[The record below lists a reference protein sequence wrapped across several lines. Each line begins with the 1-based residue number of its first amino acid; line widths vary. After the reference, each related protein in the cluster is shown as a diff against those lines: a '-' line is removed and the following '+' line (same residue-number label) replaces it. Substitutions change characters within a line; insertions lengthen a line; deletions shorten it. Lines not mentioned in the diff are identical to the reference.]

1 MGIVKNAWGH
11 IDHGT
16 LKSGVS
22 HKLFDELRRLT
33 ERFFHVDSDGI
44 IFGFTTNLL
53 CVCADCQRKKMTPKI
68 EFFLYFEIFCYWFLL
83 ETYLDK
89 DGYCSEFDLTRQD
102 LDTRFWIPT
111 IKLFVIM
118 TSFMITEKINIS
130 GFSNSSNNLK
140 VILSSFLNSLNP
152 ELCWLYSFFLHWF
165 LPYDSQSIYS
175 WISKKHDQT
184 SFLW

>member
-1 MGIVKNAWGH
+1 M
-11 IDHGT
+11 
-16 LKSGVS
+16 SGVS
-22 HKLFDELRRLT
+22 HKLFDELRRLI